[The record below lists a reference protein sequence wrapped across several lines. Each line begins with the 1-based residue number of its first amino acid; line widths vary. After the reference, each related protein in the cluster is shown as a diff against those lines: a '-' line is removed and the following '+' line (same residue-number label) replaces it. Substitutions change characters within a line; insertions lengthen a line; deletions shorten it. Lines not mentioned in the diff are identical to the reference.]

1 MNKKIYFTILA
12 GVRDK
17 VSETIMH
24 IGHCTTLGEFARDT
38 IPNFAKMKPLNDL
51 EIVELGEINPF
62 TGEIKPIEKVKTYEW
77 KDLYNFQVSGKAV
90 ENEEKTVEKTDKE

>member
-1 MNKKIYFTILA
+1 MDKKIYFTKLA

-17 VSETIMH
+17 ISETIMH

-38 IPNFAKMKPLNDL
+38 IPNFSKMKPLNDL

-62 TGEIKPIEKVKTYEW
+62 TGVIIPTEKVKNYDWNE
-77 KDLYNFQVSGKAV
+77 LYNFQVSGKAV
-90 ENEEKTVEKTDKE
+90 ENEEKTVEETDKE

>member
-1 MNKKIYFTILA
+1 MNKKNYNCILA

-17 VSETIMH
+17 VSETILH
-24 IGHCTTLGEFARDT
+24 IGHCTTLGEFTRDT

-62 TGEIKPIEKVKTYEW
+62 TGEINTAEKIKSYNWNE
-77 KDLYNFQVSGKAV
+77 LYNFQVSGKAV
-90 ENEEKTVEKTDKE
+90 ENEEKTIEKTDKE

>member
-1 MNKKIYFTILA
+1 MNKTNYYCILA

-17 VSETIMH
+17 VSGTIMH

-62 TGEIKPIEKVKTYEW
+62 TGEIKTKEKTKTYDWNE
-77 KDLYNFQVSGKAV
+77 LYNFQVSGKAV
-90 ENEEKTVEKTDKE
+90 ENEEKTIEKTDKE